1 MKKTQVHL
9 RLDSK
14 LWLKARILA
23 LCSNKTSSAFVE
35 AMMRGYFNELGGNR
49 AIKEAVGE
57 AEV

>member
-9 RLDSK
+9 RLDNK

-23 LCSNKTSSAFVE
+23 LCRDRTASEFVE
-35 AMMRGYFNELGGNR
+35 EMVRRYFNELGGNR